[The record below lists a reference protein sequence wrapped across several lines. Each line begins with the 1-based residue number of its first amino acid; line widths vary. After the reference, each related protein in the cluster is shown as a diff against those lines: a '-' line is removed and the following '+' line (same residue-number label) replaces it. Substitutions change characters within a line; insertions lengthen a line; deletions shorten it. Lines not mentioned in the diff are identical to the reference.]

1 MKCIY
6 KIIFCIFHLTFLAV
20 DETNSKDIN
29 WAPLYDPDSLAVIS
43 LLDSNNLSHDIF
55 WDVVWYLIKVT
66 VQDTEWRII
75 RLYFKKLPTPIFCIP
90 PEIKNLNRL
99 GWLELAHHNLEH
111 VPIEIAE
118 IEWMYVLD
126 FRYNPLKEIP
136 AELAQCPKLDYL
148 GLAYTKITSLP
159 DEFLDLDLRP
169 CNIAVD
175 TISGNIY
182 PRNVIDLCGLENFTL
197 TERQKAWAGV
207 ADYEEYKQKYC
218 QETAVK
224 EPDVNSKKP
233 VASGIHAVVTGY
245 TLRLTLKREGVL
257 SLSLFN
263 SSGRQVSVI
272 FRRKSLSK
280 GSHSI
285 QLKNNIT
292 PLVYFI
298 RVKIGGM
305 RFSRRVVV
313 TGGI

>member
-1 MKCIY
+1 MKY
-6 KIIFCIFHLTFLAV
+6 KFIIAFFLFITSLSA
-20 DETNSKDIN
+20 EAEEKRWKN
-29 WAPLYDPDSLAVIS
+29 LYEPDSLAVIS

-118 IEWMYVLD
+118 IEWMQMLD

-136 AELAQCPKLDYL
+136 AELAKCSKLRYL
-148 GLAYTKITSLP
+148 GLANTKITSLP

-175 TISGNIY
+175 TINGNIY
-182 PRNVIDLCGLENFTL
+182 PIGVIDLCGLENFTL

-224 EPDVNSKKP
+224 EADVTGKKP
-233 VASGIHAVVTGY
+233 VTAGIHAVVTGY

-263 SSGRQVSVI
+263 SAGRQVSVI
-272 FRRKSLSK
+272 FQRKSLSK

-285 QLKNNIT
+285 QLSKNI
-292 PLVYFI
+292 PPGLYFL
-298 RVKIGGM
+298 RGRIGGL
-305 RFSRRVVV
+305 RFSRKVVV

>member
-1 MKCIY
+1 MY
-6 KIIFCIFHLTFLAV
+6 KIYRFILILIVVASCIHANEKV
-20 DETNSKDIN
+20 DKNLNDG
-29 WAPLYDPDSLAVIS
+29 DSLAVVS
-43 LLDSNNLSHDIF
+43 LLDSNHLSHDIF
-55 WDVVWYLIKVT
+55 SYIVWHLLQET
-66 VQDTEWRII
+66 VNDSDWRIS
-75 RLYFKKLPTPIFCIP
+75 RLYLKKDSLPSPIFCIP

-175 TISGNIY
+175 TINGNIY
-182 PRNVIDLCGLENFTL
+182 PIGVIDLCGLENFTL

-224 EPDVNSKKP
+224 EADVTGKKP
-233 VASGIHAVVTGY
+233 VTAGIHAVVTGY

-263 SSGRQVSVI
+263 SAGRQVSVI
-272 FRRKSLSK
+272 FQRKSLSK

-285 QLKNNIT
+285 QLSKNI
-292 PLVYFI
+292 PPGLYFL
-298 RVKIGGM
+298 RGRIGGL
-305 RFSRRVVV
+305 RFSRKVVV